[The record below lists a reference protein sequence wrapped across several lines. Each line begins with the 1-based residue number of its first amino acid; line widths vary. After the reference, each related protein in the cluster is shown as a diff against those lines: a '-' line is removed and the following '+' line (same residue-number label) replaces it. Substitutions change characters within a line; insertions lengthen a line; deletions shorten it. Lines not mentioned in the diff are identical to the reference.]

1 MAKEKKQRFIVEF
14 LLETD
19 EAQEHILNKR
29 MEIGRRIYNQ
39 CVSKSRKA
47 YQEMVK
53 TKRYRQ
59 IDAEL
64 DAIKAQ
70 KQDKDK
76 KTDREKE
83 LYAELNA
90 IRREF
95 GLTEFGMRELALSQ
109 SHAFSRHIDSGCAV
123 SIGNQLWNAWDD
135 FFFGEGEDV
144 RFCKYG
150 DFNSLQGMN
159 NKFGITIIKNA
170 VHKSWKGEKTALIWG
185 KTAKSINLAIPIRI
199 HKDNPYEMEAL
210 NNDIANS
217 RIVRK
222 SFDGKDTFYV
232 QIVFKGLPPV
242 KYDVDGNVLHPL
254 GNGKV
259 KGILTK
265 ENIRI
270 ITDEVDETFDLAPSV
285 ENFEKQKSEILR
297 AMARSRIA
305 TNPDKY
311 NLDGTNKPLS
321 EYKDRHWVR
330 SNHYKA
336 FKNELK
342 ELSRKSAD
350 VRKEDHCILA
360 NYIVSL
366 GNEFEITHPD
376 FKKKQKT
383 DGKHIADKAPA
394 AFLSILERKTEVL
407 GGTLTKEKQE

>member
-19 EAQEHILNKR
+19 EAQEQILNKR

-59 IDAEL
+59 INAEL
-64 DAIKAQ
+64 DTIKTQ
-70 KQDKDK
+70 KQDKTK

-90 IRREF
+90 IRKEF
-95 GLTEFGMRELALSQ
+95 GLTEFGMKELALYQ

-123 SIGNQLWNAWDD
+123 SIGSQLWNAWDD

-222 SFDGKDTFYV
+222 SFDGEDTFYI

-242 KYDVDGNVLHPL
+242 KYDENGNVLHPL
-254 GNGKV
+254 GSGKV

-270 ITDEVDETFDLAPSV
+270 ITDEIDKTFDLSPSV

-297 AMARSRIA
+297 AMTRSRIA

-311 NLDGTNKPLS
+311 NPDGTNKPLS

-342 ELSRKSAD
+342 ELNRKSAD

-394 AFLSILERKTEVL
+394 AFLSILERKIEVL
-407 GGTLTKEKQE
+407 GGTLVKEKQE

>member
-19 EAQEHILNKR
+19 EAQERILNKR

-39 CVSKSRKA
+39 CVRKSRKA
-47 YQEMVK
+47 YQEMIK

-59 IDAEL
+59 IDSEL
-64 DAIKAQ
+64 NAIKAE
-70 KQDKDK
+70 KQDKSK

-90 IRREF
+90 IRKEF
-95 GLTEFGMRELALSQ
+95 GFTEFGMKDLALQQ
-109 SHAFSRHIDSGCAV
+109 SHAFSRHIDSGCAM
-123 SIGNQLWNAWDD
+123 SIGCQLWNAWDD
-135 FFFGEGEDV
+135 FFFGDGEDI
-144 RFCKYG
+144 RFCKFG
-150 DFNSLQGMN
+150 DFNSLQGKS
-159 NKFGITIIKNA
+159 NKFGITIAKNA
-170 VHKSWKGEKTALIWG
+170 VHKSWRGEKTALIWG
-185 KTAKSINLAIPIRI
+185 KTPKSINLAIPIRI
-199 HKDNPYEMEAL
+199 RKDNPYEMEAL

-217 RIVRK
+217 RIIRK
-222 SFDGKDTFYV
+222 TFRGKDTFYV

-242 KYDVDGNVLHPL
+242 KYDRDGNVLHPL
-254 GNGKV
+254 GKGKV

-270 ITDEVDETFDLAPSV
+270 ITDKIDETFDLAPSV
-285 ENFEKQKSEILR
+285 KDFEKQKSEILK
-297 AMARSRIA
+297 AMTRSRIA

-311 NLDGTNKPLS
+311 NADGTNKPLS

-330 SNHYKA
+330 SNRYKA

-350 VRKEDHCILA
+350 VRKEDHYKLA

-366 GNEFEITHPD
+366 GDEFEIAHPD
-376 FKKKQKT
+376 FKKKQKE
-383 DGKHIADKAPA
+383 DGKTIADRAPS
-394 AFLSILERKTEVL
+394 AFLGILERKIETL
-407 GGTLTKEKQE
+407 GGTLVKEKQT